1 MDRTS
6 CVYEI
11 IRTTVQRSD
20 NKISVSD
27 LCAYGGVSR
36 SGYYAYLK
44 AEPARQEH
52 EDQDRK
58 DFDLILTAYKKR
70 GYSKDAEGIHMTLL
84 HMNPPA
90 VPKIQKEASEP
101 GHSDPEPDS
110 KGAGA

>member
-44 AEPARQEH
+44 AEPARQER
-52 EDQDRK
+52 EEQDRK

-70 GYSKDAEGIHMTLL
+70 GYSKGAEGIHMTLL
-84 HMNPPA
+84 HMDLPVIINVKKSA
-90 VPKIQKEASEP
+90 L
-101 GHSDPEPDS
+101 
-110 KGAGA
+110 